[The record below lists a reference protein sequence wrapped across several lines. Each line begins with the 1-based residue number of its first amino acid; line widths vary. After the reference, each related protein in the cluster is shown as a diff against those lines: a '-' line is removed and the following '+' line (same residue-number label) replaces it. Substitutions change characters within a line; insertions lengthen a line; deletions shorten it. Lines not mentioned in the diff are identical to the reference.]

1 MYPKVRDALLSG
13 EKVTIKYSNIELNQR
28 QPLSNKASDDVML
41 TSVVDS
47 KMDKIITELSGI
59 KQTISKHNII

>member
-1 MYPKVRDALLSG
+1 MENNL
-13 EKVTIKYSNIELNQR
+13 T
-28 QPLSNKASDDVML
+28 NKASDDVML